1 MSLQA
6 RDAEQD
12 EAVAVL
18 ADGESDAVAGHE
30 RERVDL
36 RGCDGHGHLLHR
48 GHAEGGDGLVA
59 DEDEIG
65 GGAGDELA
73 LDFVSGGPED
83 GAPQARRERDQ
94 QPDEQ

>member
-1 MSLQA
+1 MIT
-6 RDAEQD
+6 
-12 EAVAVL
+12 VL
-18 ADGESDAVAGHE
+18 ADGEADAVAGLE

-36 RGCDGHGHLLHR
+36 GGRDGHGHLFHR

-65 GGAGDELA
+65 SGASDELA
-73 LDFVSGGPED
+73 LDFVSGGPQD

>member
-1 MSLQA
+1 MLSPL
-6 RDAEQD
+6 DAEEH
-12 EAVAVL
+12 EAVTVL
-18 ADGESDAVAGHE
+18 ADGEADAVARRE

-36 RGCDGHGHLLHR
+36 GGCDGHGHLFHR